1 MVSGQCSIV
10 DTLHVYG
17 SDKAEL
23 VKSQGKAAGVQGS
36 CLHFLGSKLGYQY
49 TISLKDDLM
58 MMQYY
63 FQGIYTFQRHG
74 SF

>member
-36 CLHFLGSKLGYQY
+36 CLHFLGVQIGVSVYN
-49 TISLKDDLM
+49 
-58 MMQYY
+58 
-63 FQGIYTFQRHG
+63 
-74 SF
+74 